1 MAKSIDDMARAK
13 YLVTW
18 RNGATGESG
27 AFYTSWFDSGKYNP
41 DLEMVII
48 DRVRDL
54 VSFDGETWQDI
65 EDDTL

>member
-1 MAKSIDDMARAK
+1 MANSIDDMARAK

-18 RNGATGESG
+18 QDVATGESG
-27 AFYTSWFDSGKYNP
+27 AFYTSWFDSEKYNP
-41 DLEMVII
+41 DLQMVII

>member
-1 MAKSIDDMARAK
+1 MARAK

-18 RNGATGESG
+18 QDVATGESG
-27 AFYTSWFDSGKYNP
+27 AFYTSWFDSEKYNP
-41 DLEMVII
+41 DLQMVII

-65 EDDTL
+65 EDDTLNWYY